1 MKGLRVDIPL
11 KALCCLAALLLS
23 GCGGEAEDAPAP
35 AAAISKGPV
44 DPSYYSGEV
53 TFKIAEPLPVGGREL
68 PLTLYLGLS
77 PQTETRLAVEAFVD
91 LRPLQEALPEIV
103 AGTVVESCGL
113 GLDLDLDRVEA
124 VGKQVRGRGRV
135 VARLYRCSGRGTEE
149 ERRGMRLLSQTI
161 DVVAVATAGLEQDC
175 IVFRLEELELS
186 PRGLIGRVADLFGV
200 TERARVAILDRAAE
214 ALANRPICPELPED
228 VAWLDPRYTDGG
240 PREIVD
246 GGMGAALSGSVD
258 ASAGTLVRLVDLAR
272 SRGILGGV
280 R

>member
-1 MKGLRVDIPL
+1 MNGLRVDLPL
-11 KALCCLAALLLS
+11 KALCCLAALVLS
-23 GCGGEAEDAPAP
+23 GCGSEAEDAPAP
-35 AAAISKGPV
+35 AAAIAKGPV
-44 DPSYYSGEV
+44 DPNHYAGEV
-53 TFKIAEPLPVGGREL
+53 RFKLAEPLPVGGREL

-77 PQTETRLAVEAFVD
+77 PQSATRLAVEAFVD
-91 LRPLQEALPEIV
+91 LRPLQQALPEIV

-124 VGKQVRGRGRV
+124 VGTQVRGRGRA
-135 VARLYRCSGRGTEE
+135 VAHLYRCPGRGTEQ

-161 DVVAVATAGLEQDC
+161 DVIAVATAGVEQDC
-175 IVFRLEELELS
+175 IVFRLEELELA
-186 PRGLIGRVADLFGV
+186 PKGLIGRLADLFGV
-200 TERARVAILDRAAE
+200 TGRAREAILDRAGE
-214 ALANRPICPELPED
+214 ALASRPICPDLPED

-240 PREIVD
+240 PREIGD

-258 ASAGTLVRLVDLAR
+258 ASAGSLVRLVDLAR